1 MKKLILLIA
10 IITIGCGS
18 RKSNVSKV
26 EEKKVEAIQTVETD
40 NSTTKTEMV
49 TDTKTDE
56 VTEIETIEPIDNTK
70 PFIVDG
76 KTYTNTKVV
85 KAKTKRLSNSNKKEV
100 EIVNNDKN
108 KSETKRVESVLVKKD
123 KVTERTFNFWQL
135 LWLLL
140 LIPIF
145 LGCRYLY
152 LEAKKKKDLIL

>member
-1 MKKLILLIA
+1 MKKLLLLIA

-18 RKSNVSKV
+18 RKSTVSKV
-26 EEKKVEAIQTVETD
+26 EEKKSETTEIKTTD
-40 NSTTKTEMV
+40 NSTTKTETI

-85 KAKTKRLSNSNKKEV
+85 KAKTKRLKTDK
-100 EIVNNDKN
+100 VNTNTIANNNVK
-108 KSETKRVESVLVKKD
+108 KSETKQTESKINNKNAVR
-123 KVTERTFNFWQL
+123 ERTFNLWQL
-135 LWLLL
+135 CWLLL

-152 LEAKKKKDLIL
+152 LHNKKKIDLIV